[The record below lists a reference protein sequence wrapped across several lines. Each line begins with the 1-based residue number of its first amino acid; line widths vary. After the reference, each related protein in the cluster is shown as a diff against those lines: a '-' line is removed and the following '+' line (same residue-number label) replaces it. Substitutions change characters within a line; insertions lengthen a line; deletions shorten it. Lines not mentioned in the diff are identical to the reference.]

1 MVEQIKTR
9 NQTQEINNK
18 TMIEDNGKRKLVRNK
33 LAQRIR
39 EKGDTVYVIKDKLER
54 NRLFMLKVL
63 EEVREIEASNFE
75 DDKEFGDLLQIV
87 YDWALVNGK
96 ADEIVALMNKKV
108 AEQGRYEGDAVQPA
122 PNNPSN
128 AIYYEN

>member
-1 MVEQIKTR
+1 
-9 NQTQEINNK
+9 
-18 TMIEDNGKRKLVRNK
+18 MIEDNGKRKLVRNK

-39 EKGDTVYVIKDKLER
+39 EKGDTVYVIKNKLER

-75 DDKEFGDLLQIV
+75 DDREFADLLQII
-87 YDWALVNGK
+87 YDWASVNGK
-96 ADEIVALMNKKV
+96 ADEIVSLMNNKV
-108 AEQGRYEGDAVQPA
+108 ADQGRYEGDAVQPD